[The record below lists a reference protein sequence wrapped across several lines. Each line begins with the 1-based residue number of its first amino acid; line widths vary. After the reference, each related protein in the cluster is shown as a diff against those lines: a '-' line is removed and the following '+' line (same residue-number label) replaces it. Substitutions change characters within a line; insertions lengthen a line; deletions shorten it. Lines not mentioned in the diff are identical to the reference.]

1 VGAIID
7 INSEESFRLIVETI
21 PGLIAVMTPKGEVA
35 HVNRQVLDY
44 FGRTLE
50 ELKKWGTSDAVD
62 PVDLPRVKVAWQHS
76 VETGS
81 PYEFEHRIRRADGE
95 YRWFQSRGFPLRDAN
110 GHIVRWYNLL
120 TDIHA
125 RKQAEDR
132 LRQENAS
139 LKQAEEKI
147 REQEVELRQ
156 MLEFMPQLVRVF
168 GPDHERIYANR
179 VSLDYLGVSLEEWR
193 QIRDMG
199 WFVHPDDEDRM
210 RAFFDRARSIS
221 SAFELEVRL
230 RKADGSYRW
239 FLVRYNPVCD
249 NKGQVMRWYVAGT
262 DITERKTAEEEL
274 QQLVDFVRHIIT
286 VLSPDGKITYANRVA
301 REYTGLTLDEYRS
314 VDVLARVIHPDD
326 IQRMRSVR
334 ERGLSANNPFE
345 IEARTVG
352 KDGLCRWFLYR
363 YNPSRDERGQIARWY
378 VTGTDIEDRKQAE
391 DGLRQENVA
400 LREEIDKASMFEEIV
415 GTSPALKNVLSR
427 ISKVAPRDSTVLI
440 TGETGTGK
448 ELVARAIHRRSD
460 RASRA
465 FVSVNCAAIPRD
477 LIASEL
483 FGHEKGAFTGATQQR
498 LGRFELANGGT
509 IFLDEVGELPA
520 ETQIA
525 LLRVLQEQEF
535 ERVGGTRRICVDVRV
550 IAATNR
556 DLQAAISAGS
566 FRSDLFYRLNV
577 FPIEIPSLRERRE
590 DIPLLV
596 EYFIDRYARKAGKNI
611 KRVNKKTLELLHSYP
626 WPGNIRE
633 LQNVIERSVILCET
647 ETFSIDESWLPKQ
660 PSLTP
665 KNQRELPRKLL
676 AQEKDMIE
684 AALKESRGRIFG
696 PTGAAA
702 KLGIPRSTLESKIKS
717 LKIDKNRFRTSSEV

>member
-1 VGAIID
+1 L
-7 INSEESFRLIVETI
+7 RLIVETI
-21 PGLIAVMTPKGEVA
+21 PGLIAVMTAEGEVA

-50 ELKKWGTSDAVD
+50 ELKKWGTTDAVYPD
-62 PVDLPRVKVAWQHS
+62 DLPRVKVAWQHA
-76 VETGS
+76 VETGL
-81 PYEFEHRIRRADGE
+81 PYEFEHRIRRADGD
-95 YRWFQSRGFPLRDAN
+95 YRWFQSRGLPLRDAS

-120 TDIHA
+120 TDIQA

-132 LRQENAS
+132 LRRENAA
-139 LKQAEEKI
+139 LKRAEEKI

-156 MLEFMPQLVRVF
+156 MLEFTPQLVRVL
-168 GPDHERIYANR
+168 GPDHERIYANTIG
-179 VSLDYLGVSLEEWR
+179 LNYLGVSLEEWR
-193 QIRDMG
+193 QTRDMC
-199 WFVHPDDEDRM
+199 WFVHPDDGDRM
-210 RAFFDRARSIS
+210 RTSFDRARSIGA
-221 SAFELEVRL
+221 AFDLEVRL
-230 RKADGSYRW
+230 RKADGSYHW
-239 FLVRYNPVCD
+239 FLVRYNPVRD

-274 QQLVDFVRHIIT
+274 QQLVDFVRQIIT
-286 VLSPDGKITYANRVA
+286 VLSPNGKITYANRVA
-301 REYTGLTLDEYRS
+301 REYAGLTLDEYRS
-314 VDVLARVIHPDD
+314 VDVIARVIHPDD
-326 IQRMRSVR
+326 IERMRAVR

-352 KDGLCRWFLYR
+352 KDGLCRWFLYC
-363 YNPSRDERGQIARWY
+363 YNPLRDERGQIARWC

-391 DGLRQENVA
+391 DRLHQENVA
-400 LREEIDKASMFEEIV
+400 LREEIDEASMFEEIV
-415 GTSPALKNVLSR
+415 GTSPALRTVLAR

-448 ELVARAIHRRSD
+448 ELVAHAIHRRSD
-460 RASRA
+460 RVSRP
-465 FVSVNCAAIPRD
+465 FVSVNCSAIPRD

-483 FGHEKGAFTGATQQR
+483 FGHEKGAFTGATQRR

-509 IFLDEVGELPA
+509 LFLDEVGELPA

-525 LLRVLQEQEF
+525 LLRVLQEHEF
-535 ERVGGTRRICVDVRV
+535 DRVGGTRRVRVDVRV

-577 FPIEIPSLRERRE
+577 FPIEMPSLRERRA

-596 EYFIDRYARKAGKNI
+596 EYFIDRYVRKAGKNI
-611 KRVNKKTLELLHSYP
+611 KRVNKKTLELLQSYP

-647 ETFSIDESWLPKQ
+647 EIFSIDESWLPQ
-660 PSLTP
+660 PPPLTP
-665 KNQRELPRKLL
+665 ESKQQVELPRRLL
-676 AQEKDMIE
+676 VQEKDMIE

-717 LKIDKNRFRTSSEV
+717 LKIDKNRFRTLPEI

>member
-1 VGAIID
+1 
-7 INSEESFRLIVETI
+7 
-21 PGLIAVMTPKGEVA
+21 MTPEGEVA

-62 PVDLPRVKVAWQHS
+62 PVDLPEVVVAWQHS
-76 VETGS
+76 VETGL
-81 PYEFEHRIRRADGE
+81 PYEVEHRLRRADGE
-95 YRWFQSRGFPLRDAN
+95 YRWFVSRGLPLRDGS

-120 TDIHA
+120 TDIHVRKQSEESLQQSEVVLQKA
-125 RKQAEDR
+125 FDEIKKSEAKLRQVIDAIPVLAWSNLPDGPNEFLNKRWHDYTGLLPESSHGWGWQVAFHPEDLPPLMDRWRELLISGEPGEIQARLRRFDGVYRWFLISVEPLRDEAGRIFRWYGTSTDIDDRKQAEDR

-139 LKQAEEKI
+139 LKRAEEKI
-147 REQEVELRQ
+147 REQEAELRQ
-156 MLEFMPQLVRVF
+156 MLEFTPQLVRVF

-179 VSLDYLGVSLEEWR
+179 VGLDYLGVSLEEWR
-193 QIRDMG
+193 QIRDMC
-199 WFVHPDDEDRM
+199 WFVHPDDGDRM

-221 SAFELEVRL
+221 AAFELEVRL
-230 RKADGSYRW
+230 RKSDGSHRW
-239 FLVRYNPVCD
+239 FLVRYNPVRD

-262 DITERKTAEEEL
+262 DI
-274 QQLVDFVRHIIT
+274 
-286 VLSPDGKITYANRVA
+286 
-301 REYTGLTLDEYRS
+301 
-314 VDVLARVIHPDD
+314 
-326 IQRMRSVR
+326 
-334 ERGLSANNPFE
+334 
-345 IEARTVG
+345 
-352 KDGLCRWFLYR
+352 
-363 YNPSRDERGQIARWY
+363 
-378 VTGTDIEDRKQAE
+378 EDRKQAE
-391 DGLRQENVA
+391 ERLQRENVA
-400 LREEIDKASMFEEIV
+400 LREEIDKNSMFEEIV
-415 GTSPALKNVLSR
+415 GTSPALKAVLSR

-448 ELVARAIHRRSD
+448 ELVARAIHRRSN
-460 RASRA
+460 RSSRA

-509 IFLDEVGELPA
+509 IFLDEVGELPV
-520 ETQIA
+520 ETQIS
-525 LLRVLQEQEF
+525 LLRVLQELEF
-535 ERVGGTRRICVDVRV
+535 ERVGGTRPIRADVRV

-556 DLQAAISAGS
+556 DLQAAINAGS

-577 FPIEIPSLRERRE
+577 FPMEIPSLRERGE

-611 KRVNKKTLELLHSYP
+611 KRVNKKTFELLQSYP

-647 ETFSIDESWLPKQ
+647 EIFSIDESWLPQQ
-660 PSLTP
+660 PLLTP
-665 KNQRELPRKLL
+665 KPNPQVELPRRLL
-676 AQEKDMIE
+676 AQEREMIE

-717 LKIDKNRFRTSSEV
+717 LKIDKNRFRTLSEI